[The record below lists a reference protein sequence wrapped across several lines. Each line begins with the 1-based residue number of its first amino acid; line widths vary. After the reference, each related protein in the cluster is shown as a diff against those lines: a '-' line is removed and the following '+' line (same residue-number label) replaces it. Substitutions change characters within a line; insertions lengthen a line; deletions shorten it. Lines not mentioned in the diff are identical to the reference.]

1 MLICKKR
8 FMGWSWHVRSLPLGI
23 QGRAIGVRALKSAD
37 LFLVPSHPSEATTPS
52 RHLLIR
58 MTRVATL
65 AEKRLSS
72 VRRLH
77 LGGKDLLVLK
87 LFLSTVE
94 RRRTLSCRLSGYK
107 HDLLQPLQDSGGPSL
122 NLEVDTELAAKLPR
136 NLLWG
141 TFGPHKNKQ

>member
-1 MLICKKR
+1 M
-8 FMGWSWHVRSLPLGI
+8 
-23 QGRAIGVRALKSAD
+23 
-37 LFLVPSHPSEATTPS
+37 
-52 RHLLIR
+52 
-58 MTRVATL
+58 
-65 AEKRLSS
+65 
-72 VRRLH
+72 RRLH

-122 NLEVDTELAAKLPR
+122 NLEVDTELVAKLPR